1 MMSSAE
7 AVRRIMTAQ
16 ASVLLL
22 DTCSLLDLMRDPT
35 RETLAAEQV
44 EAAHR
49 LLFKAESRPPKL
61 WIPIASQVL
70 SERNDNQLKVKQ
82 EAEKAIHTFDERVLH
97 TQQIMAAHGLITSAI
112 APPLSACNF
121 PTTASTMVDR
131 YFSAGLPFQ
140 KPRNVADKALTRVA
154 ANKAPSKKGQQAK
167 DCVVIESYL
176 HIAKQLREQQF
187 QYKIVFLTTNKQDY
201 SDHASSGKLHPDLI
215 AEFRAVNMEYA
226 VNFLMAEH
234 FLG

>member
-7 AVRRIMTAQ
+7 AVRRIMA
-16 ASVLLL
+16 ARAPVLLL

-35 RETLAAEQV
+35 RETLAVEQV
-44 EAAHR
+44 KAAHR
-49 LLFKAESRPPKL
+49 LLIKAESHPPEL

-70 SERNDNQLKVKQ
+70 SERNDNQLKVRQ
-82 EAEKAIHTFDERVLH
+82 EAEKAIHTLEERVLR

-121 PTTASTMVDR
+121 PNTAGTMVDR
-131 YFSAGLPFQ
+131 YFSAGLPFR
-140 KPRNVADKALTRVA
+140 KPRNIADKAFARVA
-154 ANKAPSKKGQQAK
+154 AHKAPSRKGHQAK

-215 AEFRAVNMEYA
+215 AEFRAVDMKYA

-234 FLG
+234 FLA

>member
-7 AVRRIMTAQ
+7 AFRRIMTAQ
-16 ASVLLL
+16 APVLLL

-35 RETLAAEQV
+35 RETLTAEQV

-49 LLFKAESRPPKL
+49 LLIKAESRPPKL
-61 WIPIASQVL
+61 WIPIVSQVL

-82 EAEKAIHTFDERVLH
+82 EAEKAIHTFEERVLR

-121 PTTASTMVDR
+121 PKTAS
-131 YFSAGLPFQ
+131 
-140 KPRNVADKALTRVA
+140 
-154 ANKAPSKKGQQAK
+154 
-167 DCVVIESYL
+167 YL
-176 HIAKQLREQQF
+176 QIAKQLREQQF

-201 SDHASSGKLHPDLI
+201 SDNASSGKLHPDLI
-215 AEFRAVNMEYA
+215 AEFLAVNIEYA

-234 FLG
+234 FLA